1 MALVFI
7 LLISSGSTD
16 TGNKLVERQLML
28 LLERTEK
35 TYELQREMS
44 SRLAALEK
52 EQKSRDISVANF
64 YKNLWEPLTNRVNGN
79 SDKIEE
85 INKMISK
92 QTAELAMI
100 GAVGSVLVSV
110 LASLMTSLIQRKTAR
125 RRPQK

>member
-1 MALVFI
+1 MTPAIFI
-7 LLISSGSTD
+7 VLFLQGNTPHNQLLEKQMS
-16 TGNKLVERQLML
+16 L
-28 LLERTEK
+28 LLDRSERN
-35 TYELQREMS
+35 YELQRNIS

-52 EQKSRDISVANF
+52 EQEAREINISNF
-64 YKNLWEPLTNRVNGN
+64 YKNLWEPLTQRVNAN

-110 LASLMTSLIQRKTAR
+110 LASLMTTFIGRKTSR
-125 RRPQK
+125 RRNRP